1 MTAAECC
8 DGPGTAVLLA
18 GLLAQMP
25 DPVSAAH
32 AAAFE
37 AELAGWFGTRHAV
50 AVSSGTA
57 ALHTALA
64 ALGIGDGDEVLLPAV
79 SVVMSAAP
87 VVYTGARP
95 VFADCAPDGDID
107 YRDLDAKL
115 SRATRA
121 ILPVHLWG
129 RASDMPRLMRFAA
142 RRGLHVVEDACQAY
156 GTVVGGRLAGTF
168 GDIGCFSLKDGKIL
182 SCGEGGFLLTNDD
195 RAAANARAFRTHWQA
210 PPPGQAALARLGC
223 NYRLAEPL
231 AVIARGNLS
240 RIEHLLAQRAHQA
253 LLLASLLDQT
263 PGLQAA
269 VHPGDRWNGHAPLF
283 RVTLPRPR
291 AFCER
296 LARAGVPNSVGTFG
310 LVPAGQQP
318 AFSAYRPAT
327 CPAAARL
334 IDTTLAVVVTAR
346 DSDERIRAFADL
358 IDREARQW
366 LST

>member
-1 MTAAECC
+1 MTAAERC
-8 DGPGTAVLLA
+8 GAAATADLLA

-25 DPVSAAH
+25 DPASAVHVGAL
-32 AAAFE
+32 E
-37 AELAGWFGTRHAV
+37 TELASWFGTRHAV

-64 ALGIGDGDEVLLPAV
+64 ALGIGAGGEVVVPAV

-87 VVYTGARP
+87 VTYTGARP

-107 YRDLDAKL
+107 YRDLEAKV
-115 SRATRA
+115 SSATRA

-129 RASDMPRLMRFAA
+129 RAGGLPRLTRFAA
-142 RRGLHVVEDACQAY
+142 RRGLRVVEDACQAY
-156 GTVVGGRLAGTF
+156 GTVVGGRPAGTF
-168 GDIGCFSLKDGKIL
+168 GDAGCFSLKDGKIL
-182 SCGEGGFLLTNDD
+182 SCGEGGFLVTNDD
-195 RAAANARAFRTHWQA
+195 RIAANARAFRTHWQH

-240 RIEHLLAQRAHQA
+240 RIEQLLAQRARQA
-253 LLLASLLDQT
+253 ALLASLLAGT
-263 PGLQAA
+263 PGLRA
-269 VHPGDRWNGHAPLF
+269 VDRTGDGWNGHAPLF
-283 RVTLPRPR
+283 QITLCRPR

-296 LARAGVPNSVGTFG
+296 LALAGVPNSVGTFG
-310 LVPAGQQP
+310 LVPAGEQP
-318 AFSAYRPAT
+318 AFSAYAPAA

-334 IDTTLAVVVTAR
+334 IDMTLAVVVTAR
-346 DSDERIRAFADL
+346 DGDDRIRAYADL

-366 LST
+366 PST